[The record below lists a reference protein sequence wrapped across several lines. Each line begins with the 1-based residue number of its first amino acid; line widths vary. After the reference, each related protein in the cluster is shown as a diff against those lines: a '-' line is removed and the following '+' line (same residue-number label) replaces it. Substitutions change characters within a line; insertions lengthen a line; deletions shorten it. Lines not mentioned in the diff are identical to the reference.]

1 MSCTGQSIRTA
12 RAVHHSCSHVF
23 MMTPSTPKPKAFRGG
38 LRSGLLLVRLLLTL
52 RGYDRVKNVTLSCTR

>member
-1 MSCTGQSIRTA
+1 
-12 RAVHHSCSHVF
+12 

-52 RGYDRVKNVTLSCTR
+52 RGYDRVKNLTLSCTR